1 MPEKRTVRGR
11 NPIARACSQA
21 KQKAI
26 RDLIGGG
33 RPPVTAAFN
42 AIPVLGQMKESFQSL
57 SIAYGSTFKRALSC
71 SHILGKTCVLRF
83 TILLRFPF
91 CHSNLVKVGHKL
103 TGNINLFQT

>member
-1 MPEKRTVRGR
+1 MVKLATVPEKGTVRGR
-11 NPIARACSQA
+11 NPIARACSQG

-33 RPPVTAAFN
+33 RPPVTAALN

-71 SHILGKTCVLRF
+71 SHILGKNLRVTF
-83 TILLRFPF
+83 YHLAAFSFL
-91 CHSNLVKVGHKL
+91 S
-103 TGNINLFQT
+103 Q

>member
-1 MPEKRTVRGR
+1 MPEKGPVRGQ

-26 RDLIGGG
+26 RDLIGDG

-57 SIAYGSTFKRALSC
+57 SVAYGSAFKRALSC
-71 SHILGKTCVLRF
+71 SHILGKNLRVTF
-83 TILLRFPF
+83 YHLAAFSFL
-91 CHSNLVKVGHKL
+91 S
-103 TGNINLFQT
+103 Q